1 MYVARTLWMAR
12 HFARFVQKTIEMNM
26 MDGCLKDLAGS
37 KIERYLSHGTVLVVD
52 RFYLFWPEDGADLG
66 ETKRILQILCSDFF
80 PHLTQKNLWL

>member
-37 KIERYLSHGTVLVVD
+37 NIERYLSHFTVLVVD
-52 RFYLFWPEDGADLG
+52 RLYWF
-66 ETKRILQILCSDFF
+66 
-80 PHLTQKNLWL
+80 